1 MDVLEIFEPKTI
13 SISSE
18 VDGIFTDTSD
28 DSESDSKD

>member
-18 VDGIFTDTSD
+18 VDGDTSD